1 MRMGRH
7 IWNYDY
13 QDFRLIFEQSDE
25 LHYFYIKSKTQR
37 FVARS
42 TVIVLFSL
50 MIILTLL
57 VFHSGFSVWR
67 YSKLEASK
75 IEAEQKKQ
83 EAIIDALATLSE
95 SDVDDTKDLTQE
107 HLLKMAQIYKDRLK
121 KTKLLVQYSS
131 QELSQA
137 NHALEQG
144 LKAAGISHGD
154 IEKSLKGVVFNSS
167 HEGGPSKEL
176 GLGTSVDQDLNLY
189 KNALERNQSINALLG
204 AIPTATPV
212 QGAFIASGFGPRIH
226 PVTGKLTLH
235 EGLDYVPSFDQYAKS
250 VLSGVVEIVKNDPEG
265 YGNMVVVAHSDG
277 VKTLYGHLAYVSVT
291 QGQKVEKG
299 VVLGKI
305 GNTGLSTGTHLHFEI
320 MVKDTKVNPSIIMAM
335 AKNVQ

>member
-1 MRMGRH
+1 MIDLVSKLKASIFSPMRMGRH

-83 EAIIDALATLSE
+83 EAIDALATLSE

-189 KNALERNQSINALLG
+189 KNALERNQSIN
-204 AIPTATPV
+204 
-212 QGAFIASGFGPRIH
+212 QCIARGYSNSH
-226 PVTGKLTLH
+226 PSAGCIYRFWVW
-235 EGLDYVPSFDQYAKS
+235 S
-250 VLSGVVEIVKNDPEG
+250 KNTSC
-265 YGNMVVVAHSDG
+265 NW
-277 VKTLYGHLAYVSVT
+277 
-291 QGQKVEKG
+291 
-299 VVLGKI
+299 
-305 GNTGLSTGTHLHFEI
+305 
-320 MVKDTKVNPSIIMAM
+320 KVNLA
-335 AKNVQ
+335 